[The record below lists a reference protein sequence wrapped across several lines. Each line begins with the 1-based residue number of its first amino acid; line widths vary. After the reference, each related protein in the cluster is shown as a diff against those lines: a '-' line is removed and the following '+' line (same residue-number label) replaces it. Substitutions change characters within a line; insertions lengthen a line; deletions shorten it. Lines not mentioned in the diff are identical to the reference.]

1 MLKQLLFGIARS
13 NVLVDIALD
22 LQKQLSQETRA
33 AAIAI
38 GVGGFGAGVFVASA
52 VGLVA
57 SSASILTVGGLLT
70 GGVVAG
76 GGIYRAQIA
85 RQRLEHLRDLLTAK
99 TARDAAASAVS
110 AGADLVAQGLATAGA
125 SARAAFD
132 RTVNRVF
139 SDKRDP
145 GAK

>member
-13 NVLVDIALD
+13 NVLVDLALD

-33 AAIAI
+33 AACAI
-38 GVGGFGAGVFVASA
+38 GVGGFGAGVFVTSA
-52 VGLVA
+52 VGLVT
-57 SSASILTVGGLLT
+57 SPVSALTVCGLVL

-76 GGIYRAQIA
+76 GGAYRARIA

-110 AGADLVAQGLATAGA
+110 AGADLVAQGLAAAST